1 MPQASAANLNKT
13 PAEKKHNAS
22 RSSGEKHVTAPNGPL
37 ASARSAGRA
46 VPAQRAKEKTTAE
59 KKQETGLKDYQLGDC
74 LGKGACGSVYRALN
88 WSNGET
94 VAIKQIRLADLPKN
108 ELRVIMLEID
118 LLKNLHHA
126 NIVKYHGFVKSS
138 ESLYII
144 LEYCENG
151 SLHSICRNFG
161 KFPETLVA
169 LYMAQVLQGL
179 LYLHEQ
185 GVIHRDIKGANIL
198 TTKEGTVKLA
208 DFGVATRNGPDLMN
222 SSVVGTPYWMAPEV
236 ITLSGATT
244 ASDIWSLGCTVI
256 ELLEGKPPY
265 HKFNSVAA
273 LYRIVNDDHPPLPE
287 TMSQAC
293 EDFLMQCFQKDP
305 NLRVTA
311 KKLLKHPWIVNNKR
325 ANAVKPVET
334 AQFDEVV
341 KSVQEW
347 NEALKSSPNSST
359 IGSTGPSQA
368 IAPLPSDNTDIFIRN
383 GSSSPTLNAV
393 PPNAGRGPLDTQR
406 LLQANEEETE
416 CWDDD
421 FASSIGSDFLK
432 LPQVKPIDNFDG
444 KLSADK
450 LKSYAS
456 PSPVHTANVS
466 HKRNGSS
473 TSNAVSDPLETVR
486 ARSPRK
492 IQPAKT
498 KPSNDKASRSTP
510 KVPSLPKTQIRRS
523 QATAPNEDRQVN
535 GPPRRVLKRTSSI
548 FREQMAED
556 YSDLIGE
563 DEEEDAFQEKLD
575 QLRAKQERKTTPRP
589 AFAHVQDLKSSPSSA
604 ASTRSGRWSPSS
616 ESDHSLRRMKS
627 SAEIMKYADKVE
639 DANDFSDIFGGDD
652 KTLVKTNKQSG
663 SNSGAMSVNAMLSN
677 LSSNSWRGDEED
689 EDDPFAELEEEL
701 DDAMDMKTKIAR
713 EKQGRTVAN
722 VEHLVAQ
729 LKTNQPDD
737 VLADASQQLE
747 EILFENPE
755 TRRTVISS
763 HGLLPILEILEE
775 YPPRDISLALLKVIN
790 IIILDSVETQEN
802 FCFVGGIPIV
812 TRFAD
817 KKFPSDVRL
826 EAAAFVQQMYRTST
840 LTLQMFI
847 SCGGLNVLVEFLEE
861 DYDAERDL
869 VLTGVNGVSRLFD
882 LGGSTRNDFCRILS
896 RSQVLYPLS
905 LVLSRVLDEEGEL
918 AELVEERIVGI
929 FLCFSQ
935 AENHVKDIVADRMVL
950 KRVLKDLK
958 RMSSSSLI
966 TMLKF
971 IKNLSMLSTTLDAL
985 QNSNAIEVLTDLLS
999 SSMKQDNFDDIS
1011 NNVLNIM
1018 FNLCRLS
1025 KTRQEDAALNGVIP
1039 LLQQL
1044 VRTQRPVKEFAL
1056 PILCDMAHSGKVGRK
1071 LLWQN
1076 KGLPFYITLLAE
1088 PYWQV
1093 TALDAIFV
1101 WLQEE
1106 TAKVEENLLR
1116 EGFSNAIVQ
1125 CFTSPANSMGDGF
1138 ENLLEPLQKLL
1149 RLSPPVAA
1157 SLAHP
1162 DLFRRTAQKLSNKKA
1177 VVRGNLLRI
1186 IRSICESIDD
1196 GSGGTLIKRYSLY
1209 DAIHRLSTSDPAILV
1224 RNMACELL
1232 NAAQSDSRSS
1242 MDGSSRY
1249 HPSRRTSHSTATPP
1263 ALLSSSSQPPTPS
1276 SHQRSTAQSTAYFD
1290 SQADPYGSNTSTRTR
1305 SNCSYRPASRDGL
1318 SLSSTDLGVNGYVVD
1333 GDARSPFGEPLASK
1347 ARLMPRQSLAGIG
1360 VGAVAGRSGRLSAS
1374 PQKESLPPLR
1384 SELITNS
1391 PRAAGV
1397 QGASGLIN
1405 PRRRRQTSGG

>member
-1 MPQASAANLNKT
+1 MLWVYGNRL
-13 PAEKKHNAS
+13 
-22 RSSGEKHVTAPNGPL
+22 
-37 ASARSAGRA
+37 
-46 VPAQRAKEKTTAE
+46 
-59 KKQETGLKDYQLGDC
+59 QL
-74 LGKGACGSVYRALN
+74 
-88 WSNGET
+88 
-94 VAIKQIRLADLPKN
+94 
-108 ELRVIMLEID
+108 
-118 LLKNLHHA
+118 LLTLTR
-126 NIVKYHGFVKSS
+126 
-138 ESLYII
+138 
-144 LEYCENG
+144 YCENG

-161 KFPETLVA
+161 KFPESLVA

-179 LYLHEQ
+179 LYLHDQ

-208 DFGVATRNGPDLMN
+208 DFGVATRNGPELMN

-244 ASDIWSLGCTVI
+244 ASDIWSLGCTLI
-256 ELLEGKPPY
+256 ELLDGKPPY

-287 TMSQAC
+287 SISQAC

-325 ANAVKPVET
+325 ANAVEPTKT
-334 AQFDEVV
+334 TKFDEAV

-347 NEALKSSPNSST
+347 NEALKSSPNNSL
-359 IGSTGPSQA
+359 TGGPLNGA
-368 IAPLPSDNTDIFIRN
+368 TIAPLPSETPDKFESCR
-383 GSSSPTLNAV
+383 SPSPQARAA
-393 PPNAGRGPLDTQR
+393 PPVSGRGPQATQR

-421 FASSIGSDFLK
+421 FASSIGSDFLR
-432 LPQVKPIDNFDG
+432 LPHVKPVDNFDG
-444 KLSADK
+444 KLSAEK
-450 LKSYAS
+450 LKAYAS
-456 PSPVHTANVS
+456 PSSAHAP
-466 HKRNGSS
+466 NGSHS
-473 TSNAVSDPLETVR
+473 RNTSSDNSLPDPLETVR

-492 IQPAKT
+492 PALPNSKT
-498 KPSNDKASRSTP
+498 KVSSDRSVKNGS
-510 KVPSLPKTQIRRS
+510 KVPSLPKTQIHRPHS
-523 QATAPNEDRQVN
+523 SANAAPNASLPAKPVKAPVRST
-535 GPPRRVLKRTSSI
+535 PKRTSSM
-548 FREQMAED
+548 FREQAAED
-556 YSDLIGE
+556 YSDLIGK
-563 DEEEDAFQEKLD
+563 DEEENAFQEKLD
-575 QLRAKQERKTTPRP
+575 LLRARQERKVTPRP
-589 AFAHVQDLKSSPSSA
+589 AFAHVQDLRTSPSSNS
-604 ASTRSGRWSPSS
+604 STKSGRRSPD
-616 ESDHSLRRMKS
+616 SDTDTLQRKKP
-627 SAEIMKYADKVE
+627 SAEIMKYADRIE
-639 DANDFSDIFGGDD
+639 DANDFSDVFGPDD
-652 KTLVKTNKQSG
+652 KTIVKTTKRLGSDQSTA
-663 SNSGAMSVNAMLSN
+663 NMNAMLTHA
-677 LSSNSWRGDEED
+677 SSNSWRGDDED

-713 EKQGRTVAN
+713 EKHGRTVAMVQN
-722 VEHLVAQ
+722 LVAQ
-729 LKTNQPDD
+729 LKTSQPDD

-747 EILFENPE
+747 EALFENPE
-755 TRRTVISS
+755 MRSVVISS
-763 HGLLPILEILEE
+763 HGLLPILEILET

-790 IIILDSVETQEN
+790 IIIMDSVEIQEN

-826 EAAAFVQQMYRTST
+826 EAASFVHQMYRTST

-847 SCGGLNVLVEFLEE
+847 SCGGLNVLVDFLEE

-869 VLTGVNGVSRLFD
+869 VLTGVNGISRLFD

-896 RSQVLYPLS
+896 RIQVLYPLS
-905 LVLSRVLDEEGEL
+905 LVLNRVLEEEGEL

-935 AENHVKDIVADRMVL
+935 AENYVKEIVADRMVL

-958 RMSSSSLI
+958 RMSSASLI

-999 SSMKQDNFDDIS
+999 SSMKQANFDDIS

-1025 KTRQEDAALNGVIP
+1025 KTRQEDAALNGIIP

-1056 PILCDMAHSGKVGRK
+1056 PILCDMAHSGRVGRK

-1076 KGLPFYITLLAE
+1076 KGLQFYILLLAE

-1106 TAKVEENLLR
+1106 TAKVEEHLLR
-1116 EGFSNAIVQ
+1116 HHFSDAIIR
-1125 CFTSPANSMGDGF
+1125 CFTNPINSTGDGF

-1157 SLAHP
+1157 SLAHAE
-1162 DLFRRTAQKLSNKKA
+1162 LFRRSVQKLNNKKA

-1186 IRSICESIDD
+1186 IRSIC
-1196 GSGGTLIKRYSLY
+1196 
-1209 DAIHRLSTSDPAILV
+1209 DATEDQGALIHRYGLFDPIRRLADADPAILV
-1224 RNMACELL
+1224 RNMA
-1232 NAAQSDSRSS
+1232 SDLIASS
-1242 MDGSSRY
+1242 DADGRTTLDGNRY
-1249 HPSRRTSHSTATPP
+1249 HPSRRTSTSTATPP
-1263 ALLSSSSQPPTPS
+1263 ALFSSSSQPPTPS
-1276 SHQRSTAQSTAYFD
+1276 SHARPAASGPTYFD
-1290 SQADPYGSNTSTRTR
+1290 ASVAR
-1305 SNCSYRPASRDGL
+1305 SRANGSYRPVSRDGVGTKQL
-1318 SLSSTDLGVNGYVVD
+1318 AAD
-1333 GDARSPFGEPLASK
+1333 GLFEGGADGFGEALPGK
-1347 ARLMPRQSLAGIG
+1347 TRLPPPGVRQSG
-1360 VGAVAGRSGRLSAS
+1360 VGVGRSGRLSVS
-1374 PQKESLPPLR
+1374 PVKEQLPPLSGR
-1384 SELITNS
+1384 
-1391 PRAAGV
+1391 GV
-1397 QGASGLIN
+1397 PEG
-1405 PRRRRQTSGG
+1405 RRRRTGAGGGG